1 MVENKAKKS
10 VVKEEKVKKE
20 NPEQLKESKE
30 YKLKNL
36 KDFYEKELISKE
48 VYEKRQLE
56 ILSEKKTLKWSTSLV
71 NMDQK
76 QLKIREKG
84 QNSVTNFQLSKFYR
98 PESTDIKGFS
108 KSGTIEWE

>member
-1 MVENKAKKS
+1 
-10 VVKEEKVKKE
+10 
-20 NPEQLKESKE
+20 
-30 YKLKNL
+30 
-36 KDFYEKELISKE
+36 
-48 VYEKRQLE
+48 
-56 ILSEKKTLKWSTSLV
+56 
-71 NMDQK
+71 MDQN